1 LKILTFLTGGVR
13 MNKAQLIEA
22 VAANTATKKEAQ
34 AAVETIWDAI
44 KNSLKKKEDV
54 TISGFGTFRVKQTKA
69 RTGRNPKTGE
79 TIQIPAKKKIAFRAS
94 KDLKEIL

>member
-1 LKILTFLTGGVR
+1 

-22 VAANTATKKEAQ
+22 VAQKTCTKKEAQ
-34 AAVETIWDAI
+34 VAVETMLEAI
-44 KNSLKKKEDV
+44 RGSLKKKEAV
-54 TISGFGTFRVKQTKA
+54 TISGFGTFRVKETKA

-94 KDLKEIL
+94 KELKSLVK